1 MCPSS
6 RQGQILPLFLQP
18 WLALSRRKITQQRS
32 TAAVIN
38 PDVSLAALM
47 TTGVNARAHN
57 SLGNASRFISLL
69 RLPSTLIIW
78 VLLSLQ
84 GSYAPHA
91 LPNNPLVATP
101 PRAHI
106 VCNLSHCSV
115 HVHTTIFDPSSSFSP
130 RSCTF
135 YIFDHGTCASTRYIY
150 IYIYR
155 WFSFFSLDLSLLFH
169 CFARCYARNRSHSSS
184 CRRIDSNARELR
196 GQVSREIQGGT
207 VYHVDAL
214 SLDPPVETNAF
225 SLSHIYIE
233 C

>member
-1 MCPSS
+1 MHPTRCRIIPS
-6 RQGQILPLFLQP
+6 
-18 WLALSRRKITQQRS
+18 
-32 TAAVIN
+32 
-38 PDVSLAALM
+38 
-47 TTGVNARAHN
+47 
-57 SLGNASRFISLL
+57 L
-69 RLPSTLIIW
+69 RLHPVPTLCATCHIVPYTCTRPFSTPPP
-78 VLLSLQ
+78 LSLR
-84 GSYAPHA
+84 
-91 LPNNPLVATP
+91 VRVRFT
-101 PRAHI
+101 
-106 VCNLSHCSV
+106 
-115 HVHTTIFDPSSSFSP
+115 FSITEP
-130 RSCTF
+130 VT
-135 YIFDHGTCASTRYIY
+135 YASTRYIY

-233 C
+233 CWKDARINYCAPLFASSVLSGVA